1 MKKLVAVAVAIGFA
15 LPVQARVEVL
25 YSESDQR
32 QGEQAMAAVR
42 LGDGSKTYLP
52 RATDGRPVWTGD
64 LTAYGNWRSWL
75 SDGQIGYLTQYGG
88 EYQYHNGRL
97 MHQDAIVVAQR
108 SEIDER
114 NRRYEAEMA
123 SQRQRNGGLTDEQ
136 LDKMGMEKGLAWLQ
150 SLRGANSAPKSV
162 EVNPVK

>member
-1 MKKLVAVAVAIGFA
+1 
-15 LPVQARVEVL
+15 
-25 YSESDQR
+25 
-32 QGEQAMAAVR
+32 
-42 LGDGSKTYLP
+42 
-52 RATDGRPVWTGD
+52 
-64 LTAYGNWRSWL
+64 
-75 SDGQIGYLTQYGG
+75 
-88 EYQYHNGRL
+88 
-97 MHQDAIVVAQR
+97 VAQR